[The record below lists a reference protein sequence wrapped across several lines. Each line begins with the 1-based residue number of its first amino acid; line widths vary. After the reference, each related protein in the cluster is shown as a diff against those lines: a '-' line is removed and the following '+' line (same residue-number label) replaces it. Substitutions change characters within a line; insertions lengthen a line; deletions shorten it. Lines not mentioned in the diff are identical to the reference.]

1 MGGFACGEEIGTR
14 RERHLGDDII
24 ESGGVA

>member
-1 MGGFACGEEIGTR
+1 MGGLACGEDISTC
-14 RERHLGDDII
+14 RERHLRDDIV

>member
-1 MGGFACGEEIGTR
+1 MGGLACGEDIGTR
-14 RERHLGDDII
+14 RERNISDDII